1 MSGVVAVAAVE
12 EAAREGIEA
21 PYSSGQH
28 ARRADNYTL
37 CTDTTDVAHRPV
49 EAIVITAEQRTD
61 LASVEACCSRALTD
75 RRTHFGGRE
84 LDTPVDVN
92 CLRC

>member
-1 MSGVVAVAAVE
+1 MCGVVAVVEVE
-12 EAAREGIEA
+12 EAARESVEA

-28 ARRADNYTL
+28 PRRAGNYTL
-37 CTDTTDVAHRPV
+37 CTDTTDVASRPV
-49 EAIVITAEQRTD
+49 EAVVITSEQRTD
-61 LASVEACCSRALTD
+61 LASVEVCCSRALTA
-75 RRTHFGGRE
+75 RRAHFGGRE